1 MATEQALL
9 NNAGKAW
16 SSKEDA
22 WLLEAIKTRCIDE
35 CARNLGRTY
44 RAITA
49 RLYIHGAAKLSVD
62 SSLQPEDVAAE
73 FRIKVWPLKM
83 RLTRMNE
90 ASAISDQD
98 PTEEMEPP
106 EPLTAPAPTPV
117 AASVKPKNA
126 GKPWTPEQEDWL
138 LKAVRKNSIV
148 ECATMM
154 ERTRGSIVAR
164 LCLYAMKKIAQDS
177 SLTPDIVA
185 PSLGITVSELKDFI
199 AYDEKKRAAA
209 LKKKENAAA
218 AAHAGGSG
226 IAAAAPNA
234 GPAAGDAETP
244 PHMRTIGATQTAFVP
259 RAEPGE
265 LNEAQ
270 KAAVAAVRRGD
281 SILLTGP
288 AGTGKTHTVHA
299 ILYDTDHRGAS
310 IGLTATT
317 GAAAVL
323 IGGRT
328 IHSYLGIGLAK
339 RSAVELASYT
349 VNRLKKHAD
358 RIRDL
363 DVLLVDE
370 VSMMSADLFTLI
382 SKYLSLIRKDPAP
395 FGGVQMVLVGD
406 FAQLPPVDGKFAFK
420 SPEWERLSPKIHE
433 LREVFRQAGDTSFQE
448 LLHRARLGRTTDED
462 VAALRAARNTTFPEG
477 FVPTRLYA
485 KNAMVA
491 ACNEASY
498 EQLKAENAAAGG
510 GTEVAYAPKYPNA
523 RSREWGAN
531 TGYDAPIA
539 LLPGAQVM
547 VAWNV
552 SPDSGIING
561 TRGRVVT
568 LRPTEVVLQ
577 LLSGATATIG
587 YMETGPE
594 DDKSL
599 RIGFMPLRLAYA
611 MSIHK
616 SQGSTLDA
624 AETNLGDSIFEA
636 AQAYVALSRVRSLA
650 GIRVSDVQKRSFRAH
665 PEVIAFYAQATP
677 QAVGAEP

>member
-1 MATEQALL
+1 MEPAAIPELRPQ
-9 NNAGKAW
+9 NAGARWKP
-16 SSKEDA
+16 EDDA
-22 WLLEAIKTRCIDE
+22 WLLDALNARDFAD
-35 CARNLGRTY
+35 CARHLGRT
-44 RAITA
+44 RGAI
-49 RLYIHGAAKLSVD
+49 I
-62 SSLQPEDVAAE
+62 
-73 FRIKVWPLKM
+73 
-83 RLTRMNE
+83 
-90 ASAISDQD
+90 
-98 PTEEMEPP
+98 
-106 EPLTAPAPTPV
+106 
-117 AASVKPKNA
+117 
-126 GKPWTPEQEDWL
+126 
-138 LKAVRKNSIV
+138 
-148 ECATMM
+148 
-154 ERTRGSIVAR
+154 AR
-164 LCLYAMKKIAQDS
+164 LCVHAATRIAADP
-177 SLTPDIVA
+177 SLTPSDVA
-185 PSLGITVSELKDFI
+185 PELKISAEQIRDHLQKT
-199 AYDEKKRAAA
+199 AARERAAA
-209 LKKKENAAA
+209 EKKAETAAAKAAGDAAPKAAA
-218 AAHAGGSG
+218 AKPRATAR
-226 IAAAAPNA
+226 AAPLA

-244 PHMRTIGATQTAFVP
+244 PHMRTIAATQAAFVP

-270 KAAVAAVRRGD
+270 KAAVVAVRRGD

-370 VSMMSADLFTLI
+370 VSMMSADLFTLV
-382 SKYLSLIRKDPAP
+382 SKYMSLIRKDPAP

-406 FAQLPPVDGKFAFK
+406 FAQLPPVEGKFAFK

-462 VAALRAARNTTFPEG
+462 VAALRAARNTQFPEG

-485 KNAMVA
+485 KNAMVC

-498 EQLKAENAAAGG
+498 EQLKAEATGK
-510 GTEVAYAPKYPNA
+510 EVAYPPKYPNS

-547 VAWNV
+547 VTWNV
-552 SPDSGIING
+552 SHYGCIING

-587 YMETGPE
+587 YTETGPE

-650 GIRVSDVQKRSFRAH
+650 SIRVSDVQKRSFRAH

-677 QAVGAEP
+677 QAVAAEP